1 MKKFIC
7 RAPEG
12 DTGKAYKVW
21 NGKSYSYLAK
31 SQMHDVTI
39 SGDVMTFYTSDW
51 YAGFHKDW
59 LRLADNTSSTLDV

>member
-1 MKKFIC
+1 MITVKCK
-7 RAPEG
+7 APEG

-39 SGDVMTFYTSDW
+39 SGDVMTFTTSEW
-51 YAGFHKDW
+51 FRTVHPW
-59 LRLADNTSSTLDV
+59 LIINETSNF